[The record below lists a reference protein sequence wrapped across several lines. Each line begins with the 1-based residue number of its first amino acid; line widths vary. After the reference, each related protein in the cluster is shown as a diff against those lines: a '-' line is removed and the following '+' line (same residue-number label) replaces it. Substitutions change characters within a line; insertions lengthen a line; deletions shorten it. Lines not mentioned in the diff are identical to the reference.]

1 MAEKNNPWETDLPPT
16 PWQNTAPNEQKRPK
30 VIKFSGAKNSF
41 EFPFKWLIAALVLLW
56 LASGFYQVQ
65 PSEQGVVLRF
75 GKYVDTT
82 DSGLHY
88 HLPYPIESVVKVN
101 VAQERSINLGV
112 AETMEARPK
121 FYNNYANNNS
131 SVALN
136 SFTESHMLTGD
147 ENIVDINLTVVWKI
161 KDAKDYLFNVR
172 SPDVTVRVAAQSV
185 LREIVGQSE
194 MQPIITGDRGKV
206 EEETQAELQKVL
218 DDFGAGIVIVRVKLQ
233 KADPPKQVVDAFNE
247 VQRAKADME
256 RFKNEAEAYRNEV
269 LPKARGEAAK
279 RLQDAQAYKEAV
291 INKAKGDAERFN
303 SVYNAYKQGKDVTT
317 KRLYLETMEDVLSK
331 SDTVIIDPSAKGSN
345 VLPLLPLEKKS
356 AKGSNALPL
365 QKK

>member
-1 MAEKNNPWETDLPPT
+1 MAQKNNPWETDLPPET
-16 PWQNTAPNEQKRPK
+16 PDAGGEAVRRAKPEPVR
-30 VIKFSGAKNSF
+30 IAKFSGVKNDF
-41 EFPFKWLIAALVLLW
+41 KFPVKLVAGILVLLW
-56 LASGFYQVQ
+56 LASGFYQIQ
-65 PSEQGVVLRF
+65 PSDQGVILRF

-82 DSGLHY
+82 SAGLHY
-88 HLPYPIESVVKVN
+88 HLPYPVEKVIKVN
-101 VAQERSINLGV
+101 VTKERSINLGV
-112 AETMEARPK
+112 TETANIPAQY
-121 FYNNYANNNS
+121 YNSNQS

-147 ENIVDINLTVVWKI
+147 ENIVDINLTVVWRI

-194 MQPIITGDRGKV
+194 MQPIITGDRGLV
-206 EEETQAELQKVL
+206 EEQTKAELQKVL

-269 LPKARGEAAK
+269 IPKARGEAAK
-279 RLQDAQAYKEAV
+279 RLQEAEAYKEAV
-291 INKAKGDAERFN
+291 VNKAKGDAKRFT
-303 SVYNAYKQGKDVTT
+303 SVYNAYKQGKKVTSQ
-317 KRLYLETMEDVLSK
+317 RMYLEALEDVLAK
-331 SDTVIIDPSAKGSN
+331 SETVVIDPSAKGAN
-345 VLPLLPLEKKS
+345 VLPVLPVKK
-356 AKGSNALPL
+356 
-365 QKK
+365 